1 MGKNI
6 GKSVGAG
13 GANKLED
20 VRVVQYLLN
29 CVPVGSGGPQKELV
43 IDGIAGPLTRSA
55 INGFQ
60 SKKLGFCDGRVDP
73 GGRTITALQV
83 FDPYPNQDLAPAP
96 AAKSASGG
104 ANGGS
109 GKQTGGYGGSGK
121 DTGGYG
127 GSGKQTGS
135 YGGSAKQ
142 TGGYGGYGAGGSLK
156 DTGGYGSGGKMDG
169 GSSGSGKG
177 GSTAANDPWGYYNP
191 ASPYYMKAGYEP
203 SSGGIKSGSGKADGG
218 WDGYGGK
225 STGNSSNDPW
235 GYYNPASP
243 YYMKAG
249 YEPGNWYGTK
259 SGSDGGGKS
268 A

>member
-13 GANKLED
+13 GANMFED

-43 IDGIAGPLTRSA
+43 IDGIAGPLTKSA

-121 DTGGYG
+121 
-127 GSGKQTGS
+127 QTGS
-135 YGGSAKQ
+135 YGGSSNQ

-169 GSSGSGKG
+169 GSSGSGIG
-177 GSTAANDPWGYYNP
+177 GSMAA
-191 ASPYYMKAGYEP
+191 
-203 SSGGIKSGSGKADGG
+203 
-218 WDGYGGK
+218 
-225 STGNSSNDPW
+225 NDPW

-249 YEPGNWYGTK
+249 YEPGNWYGSK